1 MPTCVRFAR
10 GFLLCVNSLFG
21 ILGISTACTAS
32 YGIIRFSE
40 LASLFSVDM
49 LGMLLG
55 VGVCIAGLALLGSA
69 SARKSSMFLLTLYSF
84 FVFVIVVI
92 ELVLGILVG
101 IFTGN
106 LSFIKTHE
114 YQSVAQQELTNLV
127 SCAYSLCC
135 SPAASRCAQPVFV
148 VCNATV
154 NFHITM
160 PYAVCEAIN
169 RYDVSLLAQQC
180 TSTETLTSALYT
192 IVAKTLWPIGM
203 TVVAVAC
210 AQVLCLVF
218 ACYMMCGKHH
228 AAVPP
233 PASPTTLT
241 TSPSLLQT
249 TTSSS
254 ITSLTTSSPTTSLT
268 SSAPSPKTAELQEPN
283 FLTQHQGELKDY
295 V

>member
-21 ILGISTACTAS
+21 LLGISTACTAS

-55 VGVCIAGLALLGSA
+55 VGVCIVGLALLGSA

-135 SPAASRCAQPVFV
+135 SPAASKCAQPVFV

-233 PASPTTLT
+233 PASPTTLIASST
-241 TSPSLLQT
+241 PS
-249 TTSSS
+249 SSS
-254 ITSLTTSSPTTSLT
+254 ITSSSPTSSAPTTSSPT
-268 SSAPSPKTAELQEPN
+268 SSAPSPKTAELPEATFTQE
-283 FLTQHQGELKDY
+283 QGELKDY

>member
-21 ILGISTACTAS
+21 LLGISTACTAS

-135 SPAASRCAQPVFV
+135 SPAASKCAQPVFV

-233 PASPTTLT
+233 PASPTTLIASST
-241 TSPSLLQT
+241 PS
-249 TTSSS
+249 SSS
-254 ITSLTTSSPTTSLT
+254 ITSSSPTSSAPTTSSPT
-268 SSAPSPKTAELQEPN
+268 SSAPSPKTAELPEATFTQE
-283 FLTQHQGELKDY
+283 QGELKDY